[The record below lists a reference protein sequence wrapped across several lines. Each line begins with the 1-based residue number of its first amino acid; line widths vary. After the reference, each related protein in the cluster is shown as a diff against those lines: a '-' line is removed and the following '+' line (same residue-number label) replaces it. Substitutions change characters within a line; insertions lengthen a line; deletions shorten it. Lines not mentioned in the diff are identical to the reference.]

1 MALPLELLE
10 EIGLTKSEIKVY
22 LALLELGSSTTG
34 PIVDKSGASSSKIYE
49 IMDKLLQKGLVS
61 YIIKEGMKYFEAAD
75 PNRILDYLKEKQT
88 ALEEQTKEIKKL
100 LPELE
105 LKRTLSKYKS
115 TATIYKGMKGLE
127 TAFQDIFKTLK
138 KGDTNYVYVVGEL
151 DERMN
156 EFFKKQY
163 TLRAKQG
170 IKTKTIFS
178 EVGRKMYESRKT
190 LPLFEGKVVG
200 TTTSPATIN
209 IYGTKVN
216 LRMGDSQNVIC
227 IVIDNKELAD
237 SFLEQF
243 NLLWNQDVT
252 VTKGWDNLIQTL
264 KGFVDDLPPKTTFDA
279 LGTAFGP
286 KGLETKYAQEF
297 AKFHKYRLEKGKQA
311 RWLFQQGSN
320 ETIEKNKQN
329 YQKGE
334 IKFLPYKTASP
345 VSIHPGKDR
354 SLLVIQEKEPIVI
367 NINNKEV
374 AESFHHHFESFWNQE
389 VIVYKGFED
398 VTNRFWSML
407 DQLKPEE
414 EYQVLGASHGEG
426 GEKLLDWFLGYHSER
441 VKRKIKV
448 KLLSASSNYEAVRYQ
463 QTHTG
468 DPEMK
473 LSQIKTLPPEFSA
486 PMQINLYPNNKV
498 LMFMWSKE
506 FMCFEIESE
515 ILHNNFKNYFDVL
528 WNQEIKVQKG
538 LDAVQNIFEEML
550 ESGHIDFLGARGYF
564 MDARPEYSKDWI
576 KRAQKRGF
584 TWRNIVNPEVK
595 GHLITT
601 LPFAETKY
609 NIPKEFTTLT
619 VFWIY
624 NQKVSLVN
632 WFEKEPIIITI
643 ENENFYNTYKR
654 QFELLWNQKTA
665 TYQDEAGVKAVFDDM
680 LDYKEVWFI
689 KGNDG
694 IKKYFPKY
702 WEKHNRERIAKNV
715 FWHDLIDAKLVSNLF
730 ENQQRHKVLYYEYK
744 VLPPELSSPHVIAFY
759 GNKVVNIIWGE
770 KTILTVIEDEEI
782 RKSYKNYF
790 DYLWKSVA

>member
-1 MALPLELLE
+1 MAVPIELLE

-22 LALLELGSSTTG
+22 LALLDLGSSTTG
-34 PIVDKSGASSSKIYE
+34 PIVDKSGVSSSKIYE

-151 DERMN
+151 DERM
-156 EFFKKQY
+156 
-163 TLRAKQG
+163 
-170 IKTKTIFS
+170 
-178 EVGRKMYESRKT
+178 YESRKN
-190 LPLFEGKVVG
+190 LPFFEGKVVG

-329 YQKGE
+329 YQKGV

-389 VIVYKGFED
+389 VIIYKGFED

-407 DQLKPEE
+407 DKLKPGE

-426 GEKLLDWFLGYHSER
+426 DKKLVDWFFKYHGDR
-441 VKRKIKV
+441 IKRKIKV

-468 DPEMK
+468 DPKME

-538 LDAVQNIFEEML
+538 LDAVQNIFEEM
-550 ESGHIDFLGARGYF
+550 
-564 MDARPEYSKDWI
+564 
-576 KRAQKRGF
+576 
-584 TWRNIVNPEVK
+584 
-595 GHLITT
+595 
-601 LPFAETKY
+601 
-609 NIPKEFTTLT
+609 
-619 VFWIY
+619 
-624 NQKVSLVN
+624 
-632 WFEKEPIIITI
+632 
-643 ENENFYNTYKR
+643 
-654 QFELLWNQKTA
+654 
-665 TYQDEAGVKAVFDDM
+665 
-680 LDYKEVWFI
+680 
-689 KGNDG
+689 
-694 IKKYFPKY
+694 
-702 WEKHNRERIAKNV
+702 
-715 FWHDLIDAKLVSNLF
+715 
-730 ENQQRHKVLYYEYK
+730 
-744 VLPPELSSPHVIAFY
+744 
-759 GNKVVNIIWGE
+759 
-770 KTILTVIEDEEI
+770 
-782 RKSYKNYF
+782 
-790 DYLWKSVA
+790 